1 MDAGNSAADDAN
13 MDADTEMTLLYRI
26 DHARNMAR
34 FYSLSVEPSL
44 FGGSALVRRWG
55 RIGTNGRQKIE
66 FFDTAAEAA
75 DVQSRFAAQK
85 LRRGYVHERL
95 RMGGG

>member
-1 MDAGNSAADDAN
+1 MDAGNSAVDDAN

-55 RIGTNGRQKIE
+55 RIGTEGRQKIE
-66 FFDTAAEAA
+66 LFDTAAEAA
-75 DVQSRFAAQK
+75 DAHSRFAARK
-85 LRRGYVHERL
+85 LRRGYIRELL
-95 RMGGG
+95 RMSGA